1 MCDIERHCRGKTR
14 HDARPRERLYKTD
27 NVVRVDH
34 HAVQQTRSKAVRHQ
48 RRHAHGSIRT
58 VERTGMRQRT
68 ANIANQAPG
77 IHLPWRPHALP
88 KKEIAGQRRQRA
100 NHKTIA
106 ATKRRPRDNGDG
118 AHRFKVGNGPK
129 QDAPRRRQRRQRQRG
144 HNLAQT
150 RTRCLVTRKEQCKHQ
165 RHHDKHG
172 KRRLLNARQQR
183 RCHHRR
189 HRQQQRD
196 LQFCE

>member
-14 HDARPRERLYKTD
+14 HGARPRERLHKTD
-27 NVVRVDH
+27 DVVGVDY
-34 HAVQQTRSKAVRHQ
+34 HAVEQARCKAVRHQ

-77 IHLPWRPHALP
+77 IHLPWRPHALS
-88 KKEIAGQRRQRA
+88 KKEVAGQRRQRT
-100 NHKTIA
+100 NHKAVT
-106 ATKRRPRDNGDG
+106 TTERRPGDNGDG
-118 AHRFKVGNGPK
+118 AHGFKVGNGAK
-129 QDAPRRRQRRQRQRG
+129 QDAPRRGQRRQHQRW
-144 HNLAQT
+144 HNLSQA
-150 RTRCLVTRKEQCKHQ
+150 RARRLVARKEQREHQ

-183 RCHHRR
+183 RGHYRR
-189 HRQQQRD
+189 HRRQQQD
-196 LQFCE
+196 LQFC